1 MKRSLFYILILSI
14 IAFIPF
20 STSQKL
26 ERKKIKMHSQNV
38 NVKIVDAKIKK
49 SAKPKIKPKLKKK
62 KKKSI
67 KKKIVK
73 KIEKPKPKK
82 QIVEKIEEKVLKE
95 EVIKEEKIAV
105 KDDSLL
111 KEQSARNELQSKT
124 DAYYANVYE
133 LINKNKYYPKK
144 SRKFRQEDSIP
155 VFFIIDK
162 GGFISAFKIVR
173 PSPYKELNKAV
184 KKMFTKIKKFD
195 KPPSG
200 IALPLEMNININ
212 FKL

>member
-20 STSQKL
+20 SSSQKL
-26 ERKKIKMHSQNV
+26 ERKKIKILSQNV
-38 NVKIVDAKIKK
+38 NVKIVEAKVKEAKK
-49 SAKPKIKPKLKKK
+49 PVKPKIKPKLK
-62 KKKSI
+62 

-105 KDDSLL
+105 KDESLL

-133 LINKNKYYPKK
+133 VINKNKYYPKK

-162 GGFISAFKIVR
+162 SGFISAFKIVR

-195 KPPSG
+195 KPPLG